1 MFDFETI
8 KAKMST
14 SPTAFYIGSSLAGL
28 VRVTIGFPI
37 EHPIDSIK
45 TQWQAKP
52 YIANEM

>member
-1 MFDFETI
+1 MFNFEAI
-8 KAKMST
+8 KAKMAS

-45 TQWQAKP
+45 T
-52 YIANEM
+52 